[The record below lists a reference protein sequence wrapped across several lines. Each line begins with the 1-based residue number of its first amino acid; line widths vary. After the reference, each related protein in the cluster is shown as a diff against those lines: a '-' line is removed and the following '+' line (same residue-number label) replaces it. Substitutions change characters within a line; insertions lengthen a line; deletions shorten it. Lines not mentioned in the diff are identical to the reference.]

1 MQHKKQKFKIK
12 NKNLK
17 LIEKYNFDT
26 ENFNDKTIKPLKVR
40 GKIQKLWSRRN
51 LFCWVTHLKYA
62 RYLKKF
68 YKVNL
73 DVDKTIY
80 LWNPI

>member
-40 GKIQKLWSRRN
+40 GKIQKL
-51 LFCWVTHLKYA
+51 
-62 RYLKKF
+62 
-68 YKVNL
+68 
-73 DVDKTIY
+73 
-80 LWNPI
+80 